1 MQLGNRLH
9 WEDNRESQM
18 SEFNYDLAKASFPS
32 FGDYALIEMKR
43 HGVPN
48 EIYTHKVVGT
58 YQSNTWVDVPIQS
71 PPTAR
76 IHAGE
81 MEDVARVIVC
91 GISEDS
97 VYTVRVADMKP
108 RTMPMPDAEV
118 QQLMRFYEVKDIRS
132 LIDQQADHV
141 KMLQLRL
148 SPFLNEPNPISR
160 VREG

>member
-1 MQLGNRLH
+1 
-9 WEDNRESQM
+9 M

-48 EIYTHKVVGT
+48 EIFTHKVIGT
-58 YQSNTWVDVPIQS
+58 YKSNTWVDAPIQS

-76 IHAGE
+76 LHAGQTE
-81 MEDVARVIVC
+81 NVARVIVC
-91 GISEDS
+91 GISEDH

-108 RTMPMPDAEV
+108 RTVAMPDAEV
-118 QQLMRFYEVKDIRS
+118 QQLMAFYEAKDIRG

-148 SPFLNEPNPISR
+148 SPFLNEPNPINS

>member
-1 MQLGNRLH
+1 
-9 WEDNRESQM
+9 M
-18 SEFNYDLAKASFPS
+18 SEFNYDLAKASFPG

-43 HGVPN
+43 HGAPN

-58 YQSNTWVDVPIQS
+58 YKSNIWVDTPIQS
-71 PPTAR
+71 PPTAK
-76 IHAGE
+76 IHAGQ

-91 GISEDS
+91 GISEDR

-108 RTMPMPDAEV
+108 RTVAMPDAEV
-118 QQLMRFYEVKDIRS
+118 QQLMAFYEVKDIRG

-148 SPFLNEPNPISR
+148 SPFLNESSPISR
-160 VREG
+160 AREG